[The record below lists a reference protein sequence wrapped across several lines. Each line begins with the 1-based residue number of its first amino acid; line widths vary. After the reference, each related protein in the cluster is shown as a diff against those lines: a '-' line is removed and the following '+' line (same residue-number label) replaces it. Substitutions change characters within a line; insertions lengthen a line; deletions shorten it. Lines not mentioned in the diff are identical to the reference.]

1 MMAWE
6 AAVRDHARLEA
17 LAESSLVG
25 TGPEDAFDRLIE
37 LAVEL
42 TGVPRGCIT
51 LVDDERTTAKS
62 AVGFPEG
69 VDLFAPVEHSFCRFV
84 VASGHPLIVDDA
96 QRDPRTMGDPAITAF
111 AAVTWAGYPV
121 EDADGVV
128 LGTFCLMDSTPHEWT
143 PRDLQVL
150 ATLAR
155 CASTEVTLR
164 GTLARARRTAE
175 AVEEKIDELIASKGS
190 DGSDG
195 SDGSV
200 LQELR
205 AWLRSM

>member
-1 MMAWE
+1 MIAWE
-6 AAVRDHARLEA
+6 GAVRDHVRLEA
-17 LAESSLVG
+17 LADSSLVG

-51 LVDDERTTAKS
+51 LVDAERTTAKS

-84 VASGHPLIVDDA
+84 IASGHPLIVDDA
-96 QRDPRTMGDPAITAF
+96 ERDPRTTGDPAIAAF

-128 LGTFCLMDSTPHEWT
+128 LGTFCLMDSSPHEWT
-143 PRDLQVL
+143 PRDLRVV

-155 CASTEVTLR
+155 CASTEVALR
-164 GTLARARRTAE
+164 GSLARARRASE
-175 AVEEKIDELIASKGS
+175 AVGEKIDELIASAASAASAGLA
-190 DGSDG
+190 
-195 SDGSV
+195 
-200 LQELR
+200 LQELQ
-205 AWLRSM
+205 AWLRFM